1 MGNPKAK
8 TGDYKVLYRDDYTTL
23 TGLVAHASEEDHGI
37 GQVLCRLYRL
47 PQAFYFDH
55 IDRDLPGGVIERTT
69 NQHVFAWLSPHDIW
83 ELKSD
88 ADYYTDGPTAAQMR
102 ESSGARYDLQAA
114 AMLRALE
121 TA

>member
-1 MGNPKAK
+1 MRKAK
-8 TGDYKVLYRDDYTTL
+8 IGDYKVLYKEHNSA
-23 TGLVAHASEEDHGI
+23 TGLNAHASEEDHGI

-47 PQAFYFDH
+47 PIAFYDDH
-55 IDRDLPGGVIERTT
+55 TWNRLLPAGVEERITK
-69 NQHVFAWLSPHDIW
+69 QHVFAWLSPHDIW